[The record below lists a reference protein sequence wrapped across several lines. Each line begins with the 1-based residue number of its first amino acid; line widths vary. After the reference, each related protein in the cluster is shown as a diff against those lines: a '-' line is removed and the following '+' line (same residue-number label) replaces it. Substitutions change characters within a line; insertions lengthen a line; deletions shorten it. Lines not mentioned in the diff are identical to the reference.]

1 VLPGRYTLTSREEKL
16 PVTIVNDF
24 DAPAQVVLTLKANN
38 SRILSIEDRAL
49 YLQPNSRTQVLVP
62 VKAIASGKV
71 ELQAQLETLRGTK
84 YQGISTLAVT
94 IAVIGPIVG
103 WVMAIAGIL
112 LIGAAGTRIFRR
124 VRKARTTGATRNG
137 SGDK

>member
-1 VLPGRYTLTSREEKL
+1 MIFAFYLTFHRF
-16 PVTIVNDF
+16 PV
-24 DAPAQVVLTLKANN
+24 ANN

-124 VRKARTTGATRNG
+124 VRKARLRHYG
-137 SGDK
+137 SRSAQPYHWCQFIPTIV